1 MFPDTM
7 QDFAKSVPEPYG
19 VRLQT
24 NEEVLNPDGMLKEMY
39 PCAGIPVFGISWML
53 TVIDVPPATA
63 DPVYVI
69 VIDGAVVVETFV
81 LARLESWS
89 IIVNPSG
96 LKV

>member
-1 MFPDTM
+1 M
-7 QDFAKSVPEPYG
+7 
-19 VRLQT
+19 
-24 NEEVLNPDGMLKEMY
+24 
-39 PCAGIPVFGISWML
+39 FGISWML

-81 LARLESWS
+81 LLESWS